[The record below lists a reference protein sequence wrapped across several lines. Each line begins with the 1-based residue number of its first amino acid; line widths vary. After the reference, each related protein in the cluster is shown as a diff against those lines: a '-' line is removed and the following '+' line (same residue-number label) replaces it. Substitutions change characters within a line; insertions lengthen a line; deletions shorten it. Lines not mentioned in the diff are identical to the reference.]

1 MPGRLHHLGR
11 TLLIALPSCT
21 VDKTRISGKA
31 LKNQVQTLLESND
44 REPALERLC
53 RLPPRKVVNPLF
65 SFLYHSDQE
74 IRWAA
79 VEAMGL
85 VVARLADEDMESARV
100 VMRRLM
106 WNLNDESGGIGWG
119 SPEALGAIMARHEG
133 LAKEYAH
140 ILMSYT
146 RKDGNYLEHEIL
158 QRGLLW
164 GIGRLAEVRPRL
176 LRDAGHHLTSYL
188 TSRDAGVRGL
198 AARAAAILGIASVR
212 PSLLELAEDHAPV
225 VTYTQGKVG
234 HLRVAD
240 LAKEA
245 LERLDRHD
253 C

>member
-1 MPGRLHHLGR
+1 
-11 TLLIALPSCT
+11 
-21 VDKTRISGKA
+21 
-31 LKNQVQTLLESND
+31 
-44 REPALERLC
+44 
-53 RLPPRKVVNPLF
+53 
-65 SFLYHSDQE
+65 
-74 IRWAA
+74 
-79 VEAMGL
+79 MGP

-119 SPEALGAIMARHEG
+119 SPEALGAIMACHEE
-133 LAKEYAH
+133 LAEEYAH

-164 GIGRLAEVRPRL
+164 GIGRLAEARPRL
-176 LRDAGHHLTSYL
+176 LPDTGRYLLPYLRSPDA
-188 TSRDAGVRGL
+188 AVRGL
-198 AARAAAILGIASVR
+198 AARAAGILGVASAR
-212 PSLLELAEDHAPV
+212 PSLLELAGDQARV

-245 LERLDRHD
+245 LARLDRHD
-253 C
+253 R

>member
-1 MPGRLHHLGR
+1 LGR
-11 TLLIALPSCT
+11 TLLIAFQSRT
-21 VDKTRISGKA
+21 VDNKTRISGKA
-31 LKNQVQTLLESND
+31 LKGQVQTSLESDD

-65 SFLYHSDQE
+65 SFLYHSDQK
-74 IRWAA
+74 IRWRA

-133 LAKEYAH
+133 LAEEYAH
-140 ILMSYT
+140 ILMSYA
-146 RKDGNYLEHEIL
+146 REDGNYLEHEI
-158 QRGLLW
+158 
-164 GIGRLAEVRPRL
+164 AEVRPRL
-176 LRDAGHHLTSYL
+176 LRDAERHLMPYL
-188 TSRDAGVRGL
+188 KSSDAAARGL
-198 AARAAAILGIASVR
+198 AARAAGILGIASAR
-212 PSLLELAEDHAPV
+212 TSLLELAGDQTPV